1 MARYSWIPVF
11 LFGLYLSPHGARA
24 DNFSGRYLIFASF
37 QCPYYLLPSGE
48 WDFEFRSENP
58 PPAVTPI
65 RQFRPC
71 SGLHVIA
78 KQPGTFG
85 DSYCGE
91 DYTAADG
98 SVRIRATTDCDGDV
112 FLTAEASSLQGFRVG
127 THDFPWW
134 RAPLDAWLAYVTSGL
149 AIPGEVY
156 DFLVA
161 NRTFEWDS
169 PTMTV
174 HAGTGDRVQFGSFA
188 VGDTQDHN
196 SAMAADVFPIASL
209 AMSQLQSSGH
219 LPSDLAITINQPV
232 FGTPTT
238 VWDTVLFKD
247 SNARDPGQ
255 YPHMIRSLAHEI
267 GHATYNRYHS
277 GRGHWLTDAR
287 FYLANHYQCEPL
299 GTLRFAW
306 YEGFADFIESYVYPS
321 ALRQRGGLELTENPR
336 NDPYY
341 HVFRG
346 CYWDSQGLTGTNQYV
361 ARGAG
366 GPESAVCTNAAT
378 GLNHEGNVQTLLDQI
393 YYGPYR
399 RTYASNWDPS
409 PPIPGMRAR
418 DPHRPG
424 RGQMALVASADRSTR
439 AFSLASISDV
449 FAWVEA
455 AGSDSHTAR
464 EFLDGQISP
473 WCASRD
479 ITDRYCSSATFRDE
493 LRFLDASSSVPEGCP
508 ALDPSAES
516 SGTPLGTNVQ
526 LQWVDGQSNP
536 VTAIHFGPLAPGDTR
551 QSTVNLLNSGTDP
564 VSVDYLA
571 FADDAN
577 VFHLLNPP
585 SLPLQLAPNAR
596 TAVTL
601 SFSPMLGNYST
612 YLFASSSLIEG
623 LSLPGGSAGVQV
635 DGSGTSL
642 CGRVSV
648 STIAGTGQSGHTD
661 GPANTATFMSLVGM
675 VVASNGDIFV
685 VDGGNHAIRRLS
697 TSGIVSTFST
707 GNSPTELA
715 IDASGALYY
724 TSICRIFTVDS
735 TGTATPLAGSTTCG
749 YQDGTGQNAE
759 FNYPLGIAV
768 HANGTVYVA
777 DLGNHR
783 IRAIT
788 PAGVTTTLAGS
799 GADGSVDGVG
809 TAASFGVV
817 SGLALLGNTLYVTD
831 YSHGTIRQIDV
842 NTRAVTTR
850 LPASVLGPQA
860 FPAAILVDNSG
871 NLIFTTHRGDTI
883 NFVAAGSST
892 VERLA
897 GNTSQVPNEYADGPG
912 CDARFDDVEGLAFAN
927 GRLVMADS
935 YNLRLRQATLP

>member
-1 MARYSWIPVF
+1 MARHSWILVF
-11 LFGLYLSPHGARA
+11 LFGLCLSPHGARG
-24 DNFSGRYLIFASF
+24 DNFSGRYLIYASF
-37 QCPYYLLPSGE
+37 QCPYYLLASGE
-48 WDFEFRSENP
+48 WDFEFRSEN
-58 PPAVTPI
+58 

-134 RAPLDAWLAYVTSGL
+134 RAPLDAWLAYVTAGL

-161 NRTFEWDS
+161 NRTFEWHS

-209 AMSQLQSSGH
+209 AMSQLQNSGH

-255 YPHMIRSLAHEI
+255 YPHMIRSIAHEI

-287 FYLANHYQCEPL
+287 FYLANHYWCEPL

-321 ALRQRGGLELTENPR
+321 ALRQRGGLELTENPN
-336 NDPYY
+336 NDPFY
-341 HVFRG
+341 HVLRG
-346 CYWDSQGLTGTNQYV
+346 CYWDNFWHSEGHDSE
-361 ARGAG
+361 R
-366 GPESAVCTNAAT
+366 CTQAAT
-378 GLNHEGNVQTLLDQI
+378 GFNHEGNVQTLLDQI

-399 RTYASNWDPS
+399 RAYASNSDPS
-409 PPIPGMRAR
+409 PPIAGMRAR

-464 EFLDGQISP
+464 EFLDHQISS

-479 ITDRYCSSATFRDE
+479 ITDRYCSSATFQNE
-493 LRFLDASSSVPEGCP
+493 MRFLDASSSVPEGCP

-526 LQWVDGQSNP
+526 LKWVDGQSNP

-564 VSVDYLA
+564 VTVDWLA
-571 FADDAN
+571 YADDEN
-577 VFHLLNPP
+577 VFHLLNAP

-601 SFSPMLGNYST
+601 SFSPMIGNYST

-635 DGSGTSL
+635 DGSGVSL

-648 STIAGTGQSGHTD
+648 STIAGTGQSGRTD
-661 GPANTATFMSLVGM
+661 GPANTATFMTLSGI
-675 VVASNGDIFV
+675 VVASNGDIFLA
-685 VDGGNHAIRRLS
+685 DGANPAIRRLS

-707 GNSPTELA
+707 GNSPLGLA
-715 IDASGALYY
+715 IDSSDRLYY
-724 TSICRIFTVDS
+724 TSICRVFTVDS
-735 TGTATPLAGSTTCG
+735 TGTATVLAGSTTCG
-749 YQDGTGQNAE
+749 FQDGTGANAE
-759 FNYPLGIAV
+759 FNYPYGIAV
-768 HANGTVYVA
+768 HANGTVYIA

-788 PAGVTTTLAGS
+788 SAGVTTTLAGS

-809 TAASFGVV
+809 TAASFGIV
-817 SGLALLGNTLYVTD
+817 SGLALHGNTLYVTD
-831 YSHGTIRQIDV
+831 FSHGSIRQIDTT
-842 NTRAVTTR
+842 TRVVTTR
-850 LPASVLGPQA
+850 LPTSVLGAQS
-860 FPAAILVDNSG
+860 FPAAIVVDNSG

-897 GNTSQVPNEYADGPG
+897 GNTRQVPNEYADGPG
-912 CDARFDDVEGLAFAN
+912 CDARFDDVEGLLLAG
-927 GRLVMADS
+927 GRLLMTDN
-935 YNLRLRQATLP
+935 YNLRVRQATLP